1 MFAIIFFLFSA
12 TAKIQ
17 KVVLLNFEKRN
28 LIACCKCLLEGI
40 NSALSQASFRMPQLY
55 AGTKHSK
62 SFKKEKK
69 SKQQTLSS
77 HLHHKN
83 AKLPIWPTAK
93 ECISWRHCAVSL
105 TNTYKMYC
113 TDIGWRSQNPTADQQ
128 KKKILIFHSQEILT
142 EPHFTTHQLSK
153 DF

>member
-1 MFAIIFFLFSA
+1 MLV
-12 TAKIQ
+12 
-17 KVVLLNFEKRN
+17 KVLNP
-28 LIACCKCLLEGI
+28 
-40 NSALSQASFRMPQLY
+40 ALSQTSFRMPQLY
-55 AGTKHSK
+55 AGTKHTK
-62 SFKKEKK
+62 SFKTEKK

-77 HLHHKN
+77 YLHHKN

-128 KKKILIFHSQEILT
+128 KKNPHISQSGDSHTATFHNTAAE
-142 EPHFTTHQLSK
+142 
-153 DF
+153 